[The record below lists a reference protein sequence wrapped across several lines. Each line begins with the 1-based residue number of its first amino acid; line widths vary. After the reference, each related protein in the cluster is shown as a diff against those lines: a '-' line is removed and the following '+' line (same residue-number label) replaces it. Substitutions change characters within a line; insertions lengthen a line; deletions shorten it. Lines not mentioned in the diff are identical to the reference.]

1 MHMMSPTGILII
13 AVVVLVLFGKGRVSN
28 LIGEVGKG
36 IGAFR
41 KGIQDGKTDIDKEAE
56 VPVRDIS
63 ALNKNIPQAEINDQ
77 A

>member
-13 AVVVLVLFGKGRVSN
+13 ALVVLVLFGKGRVSN
-28 LIGEVGKG
+28 LIGEVGRG

-41 KGIQDGKTDIDKEAE
+41 KGIQESKTDIAKEAE
-56 VPVRDIS
+56 VPVSDIS
-63 ALNKNIPQAEINDQ
+63 TSNKNITRAETRDQ